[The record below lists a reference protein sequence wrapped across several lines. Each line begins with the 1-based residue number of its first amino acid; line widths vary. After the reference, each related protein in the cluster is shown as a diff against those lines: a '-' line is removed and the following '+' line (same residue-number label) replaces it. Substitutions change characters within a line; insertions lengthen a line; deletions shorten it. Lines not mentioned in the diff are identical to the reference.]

1 MVNRI
6 ASSRRGLG
14 FTPLRAILAL
24 AAVALLAAGGFLAL
38 SLTPGQ
44 TDVASAHGGTP
55 SDHGVT
61 ITKSASW
68 PANNT
73 FKTGQS
79 ATYTVVLSDD
89 QVPTEH
95 YTAVEPTLTNT
106 NANFTVSPAIVWFT
120 PSNYKIPRT
129 FTVTAKQDD
138 NDNTDGS
145 ATITHELSVYTGETQ
160 YTRHSL
166 SGDGII
172 NVDEK
177 DISECP
183 TIDIDSAIAT
193 NAETYRVT
201 GQRWRW
207 NTNASKWG
215 DRNDCRSWAS
225 EGNRSGKW
233 TPARFYKFSITGQ
246 ARDVTVTMETEHLD
260 GALFLRRNEKWGTI
274 EARDANLQYT
284 NGKPVARVRKNLG
297 PGTYYI
303 EATTPGWNQKHNG
316 SEARVGAFKITVTGL
331 NDDIDT
337 TPECNVHSLADNGVA
352 KDHATWDGSCDSY
365 WVKPY
370 KKQPTRSN
378 ARWYKFS
385 VAERGLYTITLKSNE
400 ANAWLFLR
408 SGADNKSGA
417 YIVQNNRDVARGVP
431 FKHNFPWDS
440 RIQRWLDPG
449 DYTVE
454 ATNWSSGIDPPHVTG
469 PFTLKVREV
478 RLGVANPSETLL
490 ATSATLSL
498 SGWDTD
504 PVNNDIEDDGP
515 WYYQASAGP
524 YAACSTAQTGT
535 TVTLTGLSPDT
546 AYTYDA
552 YQDAGCTSLIA
563 TTTLRTQSVFVIN
576 NDSTTAVSVPE
587 GSTRTYTVKLRNR
600 PNANVT
606 VTIAAGAGDGDIT
619 VKDTDDA
626 TTGDQTTAITF
637 TPDNWNTARTVTL
650 SAGED
655 TDILDG
661 SRNIIHTGSS
671 SDANYNGATG
681 TLTAT
686 ERENDKGI
694 VFSSTNVFVP
704 ENGTAT
710 YTVRLSVRPSGSN
723 TTVTMTENPTGANS
737 DPHITVS
744 SPSNKV
750 LTFTPIN
757 WKTPQTVTLSAADDP
772 DTTAGTRLIG
782 HVTGGGGYPAITKML
797 LATEV
802 EDDQSIVLSPTAVNV
817 NEGGSATYT
826 VKLNMAPS
834 ANVSVALT
842 ATGDADITFS
852 PSSLAF
858 TTDNWSTAQTVT
870 VSAAQD
876 NDVGNGTKVI
886 THTATST
893 DANYNNGV
901 ASLTVT
907 EQDNDTASATVVLR
921 NAADSG
927 NITALNVT
935 EEATAGA
942 SYSVKLSHQP
952 GANVTVTVG
961 GGTGDADITVKTPSN
976 GQLTFTPNNYSTAQT
991 VTLEAAAD
999 NNDVGNGTRQI
1010 THSASGGGYSASATL
1025 TATEQDN
1032 DTASAA
1038 IVLRN
1043 AADDA
1048 DITTL
1053 DVTEQDTNGASYKVK
1068 LSHKPGANVTVTLA
1082 ESTTS
1087 PNNDTDITV
1096 KAPTGK
1102 SLTFTP
1108 DNYSTAQTVTLQA
1121 TDDTDKLQGKR
1132 DIIHTASATGGYS
1145 ASVTATLTA
1154 TEIDNDNTIV
1164 FRNAADNAITSL
1176 EVAEGGSATYKVKL
1190 NIAPSANVTVAL
1202 TATGDS
1208 SITFSPSSLAFTTVN
1223 WSTAK
1228 PVTVNAAQD
1237 TDLLNGSKN
1246 IVHTATSTDSQYSGT
1261 AATLG
1266 VTEVD
1271 DDKGE
1276 IVIRNAADSTDITGL
1291 DVPEGSTAT
1300 YKVELNKQPRSDVTV
1315 AISAGSGDPDIT
1327 VKDTDDSQSGDQTT
1341 NITFTRINWST
1352 ARTVTLAAA
1361 EDSGAAMD
1369 GTRTI
1374 THTASGTNTGYAAVT
1389 KDLAAKELDDD
1400 KTIILMDSGGS
1411 NDISSIIVA
1420 ENATAT
1426 YKVKLGHQP
1435 PSGDDVTVTLVVSNA
1450 TNSTITVD
1458 TNSGTPGN
1466 QNTLTFTNGN
1476 WSTLQEVTVAAA
1488 TDSDSTNGTAKI
1500 THTASGGRFH
1510 NITAALTVKENDNG
1524 NNVTPSGENEAPGNV
1539 GSVSASRSGG
1549 SIAANWNAPDGATKY
1564 HVTYTTDG
1572 GSSWSLAA
1580 LAHDTNSITIANADS
1595 GKEYK
1600 VGVRAGNDHGWSGW
1614 VNSNTVPA
1622 QAQQQQPD
1630 PEPQPVDPP
1639 GNVGSVSASRSGS
1652 SIAASWNAPD
1662 GATKYHVTY
1671 TTDGGKSWSLA
1682 ASAHTGTSISINA
1695 SNDKAYIVGVRA
1707 GNDAGWSGWV
1717 NSNEV
1722 PKAVT
1727 PPAKVES
1734 VSATHNGGNV
1744 SASWNAVSGATKYH
1758 VTYSTDGGGSWSLAA
1773 LEHTSTS
1780 ITIANADSAK
1790 TYVVGVRAG
1799 NSAGW
1804 SGWVNSPPAS
1814 N

>member
-6 ASSRRGLG
+6 ASSWRGLG
-14 FTPLRAILAL
+14 FTLPRAILAL

-61 ITKSASW
+61 ITKSANW
-68 PANNT
+68 PSDNT
-73 FKTGQS
+73 LKTGQS
-79 ATYTVVLSDD
+79 ATYTVVLDD
-89 QVPTEH
+89 TQVPTEH

-120 PSNYKIPRT
+120 PSNYETPRT
-129 FTVTAKQDD
+129 FTVTAKQDY

-166 SGDGII
+166 SDDGII

-183 TIDIDSAIAT
+183 TIDIDSAIG
-193 NAETYRVT
+193 NVFEEETYRVT

-207 NTNASKWG
+207 NTDASKWG

-233 TPARFYKFSITGQ
+233 TPARFYMFTIPPNRDL
-246 ARDVTVTMETEHLD
+246 RDVTVTMETENLD
-260 GALFLRRNEKWGTI
+260 AALFLRQNAKNGGI
-274 EARDANLQYT
+274 LARDANLQYT
-284 NGKPVARVRKNLG
+284 NGKPVSRVRKNLG

-303 EATTPGWNQKHNG
+303 EATTPGWNQDWNG
-316 SEARVGAFKITVTGL
+316 SEARPGTFKITVSGL
-331 NDDIDT
+331 KSDIST
-337 TPECNVHSLADNGVA
+337 SPECDVHSLDGNGAADTYN
-352 KDHATWDGSCDSY
+352 TWDGSCDSF

-370 KKQPTRSN
+370 KKHPTRSN

-417 YIVQNNRDVARGVP
+417 YLVQNNRDVARGVP

-454 ATNWSSGIDPPHVTG
+454 ATNWSSGIRPPHVTG
-469 PFTLKVREV
+469 PFTLKVRAV
-478 RLGVANPSETLL
+478 KLSAVNSL

-524 YAACSTAQTGT
+524 DTACSTAQSGT

-552 YQDAGCTSLIA
+552 YQDAECASLIA
-563 TTTLRTQSVFVIN
+563 TTTLRTKSVFVIN
-576 NDSTTAVSVPE
+576 NDATPVSVTE
-587 GSTRTYTVKLRNR
+587 GGTTNYQVKLRNR
-600 PNANVT
+600 PSANVT
-606 VTIAAGAGDGDIT
+606 VTISESTTAPNDDGSIT
-619 VKDTDDA
+619 VTSSE
-626 TTGDQTTAITF
+626 TLTF
-637 TPDNWNTARTVTL
+637 TTENWATAQTVTL
-650 SAGED
+650 SAAAD
-655 TDILDG
+655 TDKLDG
-661 SRNIIHTGSS
+661 SRDIIHTGSS
-671 SDANYNGATG
+671 ADANYNGATG

-686 ERENDKGI
+686 EVEDDKGI
-694 VFSSTNVFVP
+694 VFSSGRVSVP
-704 ENGTAT
+704 EGGEAT
-710 YTVRLSVRPSGSN
+710 YTVRLSVAPTGGD
-723 TTVTMTENPTGANS
+723 TTVTLTEKSDEPDN
-737 DPHITVS
+737 DPHITVFRP
-744 SPSNKV
+744 SPPERK
-750 LTFTPIN
+750 LTFTSNN
-757 WKTPQTVTLSAADDP
+757 WKTPQTVTLRAAEDP
-772 DTTAGTRLIG
+772 DTTAGTRIIG
-782 HVTGGGGYPAITKML
+782 HVADGGGYSRLTDTV

-802 EDDQSIVLSPTAVNV
+802 ENDQSIVLSPTNNALSV

-826 VKLNMAPS
+826 VKLNLAPS

-842 ATGDADITFS
+842 AAGDNSITFS

-858 TTDNWSTAQTVT
+858 TPQNYATAQTVT
-870 VSAAQD
+870 VSAGQD
-876 NDVGNGTKVI
+876 SDVGNGRKII

-907 EQDNDTASATVVLR
+907 EQDNDTASATVMLR
-921 NAADSG
+921 NAADNA
-927 NITALNVT
+927 NITTLNVT
-935 EEATAGA
+935 EEDTNGA
-942 SYSVKLSHQP
+942 SYKVKLSHQP
-952 GANVTVTVG
+952 GDTVTVTLSG
-961 GGTGDADITVKTPSN
+961 NNDGDADITFSPAS
-976 GQLTFTPNNYSTAQT
+976 LTFNTTNYSTAQT
-991 VTLEAAAD
+991 VTVSAAAD
-999 NNDVGNGTRQI
+999 DTDVGNGTKTI
-1010 THSASGGGYSASATL
+1010 THTADGGGYENKSATL

-1038 IVLRN
+1038 IKLRN
-1043 AADDA
+1043 TADD
-1048 DITTL
+1048 DNIKTL
-1053 DVTEQDTNGASYKVK
+1053 DVTEEDTNGASYKVK
-1068 LSHKPGANVTVTLA
+1068 LSHKPGADVTVTLA

-1096 KAPTGK
+1096 KTPAGK
-1102 SLTFTP
+1102 TLTFTP
-1108 DNYSTAQTVTLQA
+1108 TNYSTAQTVTLQA
-1121 TDDTDKLQGKR
+1121 ANDTDEAAGKR
-1132 DIIHTASATGGYS
+1132 DITHTASATGGYS
-1145 ASVTATLTA
+1145 ASVTAKLTA
-1154 TEIDNDNTIV
+1154 TEIDNDGTFII
-1164 FRNAADNAITSL
+1164 FRNAADNADITAIS
-1176 EVAEGGSATYKVKL
+1176 VPEGTSNTTYKVKL
-1190 NIAPSANVTVAL
+1190 NVLPTQDVTVAL
-1202 TATGDS
+1202 TTTGDS
-1208 SITFSPSSLAFTTVN
+1208 DISVSPTSLTFTASTYSTLQTITV
-1223 WSTAK
+1223 TA
-1228 PVTVNAAQD
+1228 AEDDA
-1237 TDLLNGSKN
+1237 DLLNGSTSIK
-1246 IVHTATSTDSQYSGT
+1246 HTATSTDPQYSGKS
-1261 AATLG
+1261 ATLTA
-1266 VTEVD
+1266 TEAD
-1271 DDKGE
+1271 DDNTGE
-1276 IVIRNAADSTDITGL
+1276 IVIRNAADSADITGL

-1300 YKVELNKQPRSDVTV
+1300 YKVELKKQPRANVTV
-1315 AISAGSGDPDIT
+1315 AISAGSGDSDIT
-1327 VKDTDDSQSGDQTT
+1327 IKDTDDSQSGDQTT
-1341 NITFTRINWST
+1341 DITFTPINWST

-1361 EDSGAAMD
+1361 SDTGATD
-1369 GTRTI
+1369 GSRTI
-1374 THTASGTNTGYAAVT
+1374 THTASGTDNGYANVT
-1389 KDLAAKELDDD
+1389 KNLTAKELDDD
-1400 KTIILMDSGGS
+1400 KTIILMDSGGN
-1411 NDISSIIVA
+1411 NDISSIIVN
-1420 ENATAT
+1420 EGGTAT
-1426 YKVKLGHQP
+1426 YKVKLGH
-1435 PSGDDVTVTLVVSNA
+1435 L
-1450 TNSTITVD
+1450 
-1458 TNSGTPGN
+1458 PG
-1466 QNTLTFTNGN
+1466 GN
-1476 WSTLQEVTVAAA
+1476 VTVALAA
-1488 TDSDSTNGTAKI
+1488 STDSDSAITLSTASLTFTTDNWETLQTVTLTAGEENTNTVNGVVTV
-1500 THTASGGRFH
+1500 THTATGGRY
-1510 NITAALTVKENDNG
+1510 NSITAALTVKENDND
-1524 NNVTPSGENEAPGNV
+1524 NQITPSGEGQAPAGV

-1549 SIAANWNAPDGATKY
+1549 SIAASWNAPDGATKY

-1580 LAHDTNSITIANADS
+1580 SAHDTNSITIANADS
-1595 GKEYK
+1595 GKAYI

-1622 QAQQQQPD
+1622 QSQQQQP
-1630 PEPQPVDPP
+1630 QPANPP
-1639 GNVGSVSASRSGS
+1639 ASVSGLSASRSGGN
-1652 SIAASWNAPD
+1652 ITASWNAPD

-1671 TTDGGKSWSLA
+1671 TTDGGGSWSLA
-1682 ASAHTGTSISINA
+1682 ASAHTSTSISISA
-1695 SNDKAYIVGVRA
+1695 ANDKAYTVGVRA

-1722 PKAVT
+1722 PKVVT
-1727 PPAKVES
+1727 PPASVGS
-1734 VSATHNGGNV
+1734 VSATHNGSSV
-1744 SASWNAVSGATKYH
+1744 SATWNAPDGATKYH
-1758 VTYSTDGGGSWSLAA
+1758 VTYSTDGGASWSLAA
-1773 LEHTSTS
+1773 SEHATNS